1 MQRVAV
7 QRGAHHFT
15 RAGVFTKRVDSA
27 RKKTRMGG
35 VHPVL
40 ELISERMAA
49 DSVPGERT
57 DGRRLALVIE
67 GGSSRGTY
75 SSGMVLA
82 LDELGVTPAFDAV
95 YGSSAGAL
103 NGAWL
108 LCGRSSTGV
117 RTWWNPVVM
126 RRIINPLHTLRGRA
140 VIDLEYLVH
149 QVYSVLEPMDFPAI
163 LANPVTFHP
172 LATDADTGESTDLH
186 PFLDDVDAIKI
197 ALAASSCM
205 PVLAGPPIPMAGR
218 RFVDAGVAEPIP
230 YRTAL
235 AQGATDVLVL
245 RTRRAD
251 ELPVRP
257 PRVHDVVVP
266 RFLRRQAPGAI
277 PAWQDTYRRDVE
289 DEENLASDPRI
300 LSVRPPAGAPDV
312 AVLERDPEVLRKAV
326 ELGKNAVLEVL
337 DDLREAS

>member
-1 MQRVAV
+1 M
-7 QRGAHHFT
+7 
-15 RAGVFTKRVDSA
+15 
-27 RKKTRMGG
+27 
-35 VHPVL
+35 HPVL
-40 ELISERMAA
+40 ELISGRLAA
-49 DSVPGERT
+49 GSVPGERT
-57 DGRRLALVIE
+57 DGRRLALAIE

-82 LDELGVTPAFDAV
+82 LDQLGVTQAFDAV

-186 PFLDDVDAIKI
+186 PFLDDVDAVKV

-205 PVLAGPPIPMAGR
+205 PVLAGPPIPLAGR

-289 DEENLASDPRI
+289 DEEALAADPRI
-300 LSVRPPAGAPDV
+300 LSIRPPGGAPDV

-326 ELGKNAVLEVL
+326 DLGKDAVLDVL
-337 DDLREAS
+337 EGLREAS

>member
-1 MQRVAV
+1 M
-7 QRGAHHFT
+7 
-15 RAGVFTKRVDSA
+15 
-27 RKKTRMGG
+27 
-35 VHPVL
+35 HPVL
-40 ELISERMAA
+40 ELIAERMATG
-49 DSVPGERT
+49 SVPGKRA
-57 DGRRLALVIE
+57 DSRRLAVAIE

-82 LDELGVTPAFDAV
+82 LDELGLVPAFDAV

-108 LCGRSSTGV
+108 LCGRSATGV
-117 RTWWNPVVM
+117 RTWWNPEVM

-186 PFLDDVDAIKI
+186 PFLTDVDAVKI
-197 ALAASSCM
+197 ALAASSAM
-205 PVLAGPPIPMAGR
+205 PVLAGPPIALGGR
-218 RFVDAGVAEPIP
+218 RFVDAGVAEPLP
-230 YRTAL
+230 FRTAL

-251 ELPVRP
+251 EPPLPP
-257 PRVHDVVVP
+257 PRVQDVVVP
-266 RFLRRQAPGAI
+266 RFLRRHAPGAI
-277 PAWQDTYRRDVE
+277 DAWRDQYRRDLE
-289 DEENLASDPRI
+289 DERMLATDER
-300 LSVRPPAGAPDV
+300 LLTVRPPVGAPDV
-312 AVLERDPEVLRKAV
+312 VALERDPAVLRRAV
-326 ELGKNAVLEVL
+326 ELGRDAVHTVLEG
-337 DDLREAS
+337 LREAS

>member
-1 MQRVAV
+1 MER
-7 QRGAHHFT
+7 
-15 RAGVFTKRVDSA
+15 
-27 RKKTRMGG
+27 

-40 ELISERMAA
+40 ELIQERMAA
-49 DSVPGERT
+49 GSLPGERD
-57 DGRRLALVIE
+57 DGRRLALAIE

-82 LDELGVTPAFDAV
+82 LDELGVLPAFDAV

-108 LCGRSSTGV
+108 LCGRSATGV
-117 RTWWNPVVM
+117 RTWWNPEVM
-126 RRIINPLHTLRGRA
+126 RRIINPLQALRGRA
-140 VIDLEYLVH
+140 VIDLEYLVN

-186 PFLDDVDAIKI
+186 PFLADVDAVKI

-205 PVLAGPPIPMAGR
+205 PVLAGPPIPLGGR

-235 AQGATDVLVL
+235 AQDATDVLVL

-257 PRVHDVVVP
+257 PRVQDVVVP
-266 RFLRRQAPGAI
+266 RFLRRQAPGTI
-277 PAWQDTYRRDVE
+277 EAWRDTYRRDVE
-289 DEENLASDPRI
+289 DEDVLASDPRL
-300 LSVRPPAGAPDV
+300 LSVRPPSGAPDV
-312 AVLERDPEVLRKAV
+312 GTLERDPAVLRQAV
-326 ELGKNAVLEVL
+326 DLGQDAVRAVL
-337 DDLREAS
+337 DDLRAAS

>member
-1 MQRVAV
+1 
-7 QRGAHHFT
+7 
-15 RAGVFTKRVDSA
+15 
-27 RKKTRMGG
+27 MGG

-40 ELISERMAA
+40 ELIFGRMAA
-49 DSVPGERT
+49 GSVPGERT
-57 DGRRLALVIE
+57 DGRRLALAIE

-186 PFLDDVDAIKI
+186 PFLDDVDAIKV

-251 ELPVRP
+251 ELPVPP

-277 PAWQDTYRRDVE
+277 AAWQDTYRRDVE
-289 DEENLASDPRI
+289 DEETLASDSRL
-300 LSVRPPAGAPDV
+300 LSIRPPAGAPDV
-312 AVLERDPEVLRKAV
+312 AVLERDPAVLRKAV
-326 ELGKNAVLEVL
+326 DLGKSAVLDVL
-337 DDLREAS
+337 EGLREAS

>member
-1 MQRVAV
+1 M
-7 QRGAHHFT
+7 
-15 RAGVFTKRVDSA
+15 
-27 RKKTRMGG
+27 
-35 VHPVL
+35 HPVL
-40 ELISERMAA
+40 GLI
-49 DSVPGERT
+49 GERRAAGSRPGKRT
-57 DGRRLALVIE
+57 DSRRLALAIE

-82 LDELGVTPAFDAV
+82 LDELGVLPAFDAV

-108 LCGRSSTGV
+108 LCGRSATGV
-117 RTWWNPVVM
+117 RTWWNPEMM

-172 LATDADTGESTDLH
+172 LATDADTGLSTDLH
-186 PFLDDVDAIKI
+186 PFLTDVDAVKI
-197 ALAASSCM
+197 ALAASSAM
-205 PVLAGPPIPMAGR
+205 PVLAGPPVALGGR
-218 RFVDAGVAEPIP
+218 RFVDAGVAEPLP
-230 YRTAL
+230 FRTAL

-251 ELPVRP
+251 EPPLPP

-266 RFLRRQAPGAI
+266 RFLRRYAPGAI
-277 PAWQDTYRRDVE
+277 DAWRDQYRRDLE
-289 DEENLASDPRI
+289 DERTLATDERL

-312 AVLERDPEVLRKAV
+312 VALERDPAVLRRAV
-326 ELGKNAVLEVL
+326 ELGKEAVCVVLES
-337 DDLREAS
+337 LREAS

>member
-1 MQRVAV
+1 
-7 QRGAHHFT
+7 
-15 RAGVFTKRVDSA
+15 
-27 RKKTRMGG
+27 MGG

-49 DSVPGERT
+49 GSVPGERT
-57 DGRRLALVIE
+57 DGRRLALAIE

-82 LDELGVTPAFDAV
+82 LDELGVTRAFDAV

-117 RTWWNPVVM
+117 RTWWNPAVM

-186 PFLDDVDAIKI
+186 PFLDDVDAIKV

-251 ELPVRP
+251 ELPLPP

-289 DEENLASDPRI
+289 DEGTLTTDPRI
-300 LSVRPPAGAPDV
+300 LTVRPPAGAPEV

-326 ELGKNAVLEVL
+326 DLGKGAVLDVL
-337 DDLREAS
+337 DSLSEAS

>member
-1 MQRVAV
+1 
-7 QRGAHHFT
+7 
-15 RAGVFTKRVDSA
+15 
-27 RKKTRMGG
+27 MGG

-49 DSVPGERT
+49 GSVPGARA
-57 DGRRLALVIE
+57 DGRRLALAIE

-186 PFLDDVDAIKI
+186 PYLDDVDAIKV

-289 DEENLASDPRI
+289 DEEVLAADPRI
-300 LSVRPPAGAPDV
+300 LSVRPPVGAPDV

-326 ELGKNAVLEVL
+326 DLGKRAVVDVLEN
-337 DDLREAS
+337 LREAS

>member
-1 MQRVAV
+1 MAQ
-7 QRGAHHFT
+7 
-15 RAGVFTKRVDSA
+15 
-27 RKKTRMGG
+27 

-40 ELISERMAA
+40 ELINERMASG
-49 DSVPGERT
+49 SVPGERS
-57 DGRRLALVIE
+57 DDRRLALAIE

-82 LDELGVTPAFDAV
+82 LDELGVTRAFDAV

-117 RTWWNPVVM
+117 RTWWNPEVM

-172 LATDADTGESTDLH
+172 LATDADTGVSTDLH
-186 PFLDDVDAIKI
+186 PFLDDVDAVKL

-205 PVLAGPPIPMAGR
+205 PVLAGPPIALGGH
-218 RFVDAGVAEPIP
+218 RFVDAGVAEPLP
-230 YRTAL
+230 FRTAL

-251 ELPVRP
+251 ELPAPP
-257 PRVHDVVVP
+257 PRMHDVLVP

-277 PAWQDTYRRDVE
+277 GAWREQYRRDLE
-289 DEENLASDPRI
+289 DEQILAEDER
-300 LSVRPPAGAPDV
+300 LLTVRPPAGSPDV
-312 AVLERDPEVLRKAV
+312 TVLEREPAVLRKAV
-326 ELGKNAVLEVL
+326 ELGREVVNELL
-337 DDLREAS
+337 DGLRAAS

>member
-1 MQRVAV
+1 M
-7 QRGAHHFT
+7 
-15 RAGVFTKRVDSA
+15 
-27 RKKTRMGG
+27 
-35 VHPVL
+35 HPVL

-49 DSVPGERT
+49 GSVPGQRT
-57 DGRRLALVIE
+57 DGRRLALAIE

-172 LATDADTGESTDLH
+172 VATDADTGESTDLH
-186 PFLDDVDAIKI
+186 PFLTDVDAIKI

-235 AQGATDVLVL
+235 AQDATDVLVL

-251 ELPVRP
+251 EPPLPP
-257 PRVHDVVVP
+257 PRMHDVLVP

-277 PAWQDTYRRDVE
+277 PAWRDTYRRDVE
-289 DEENLASDPRI
+289 DEEFLTTDPRVLTI
-300 LSVRPPAGAPDV
+300 RPPAGAPDV
-312 AVLERDPEVLRKAV
+312 VVLERDPEVLRKAV
-326 ELGKNAVLEVL
+326 ELGKNAVLGLLEG
-337 DDLREAS
+337 LREAS

>member
-1 MQRVAV
+1 MICNELQCNESHV
-7 QRGAHHFT
+7 T
-15 RAGVFTKRVDSA
+15 SRAKRVDSG
-27 RKKTRMGG
+27 RETTRMGG

-40 ELISERMAA
+40 ELISERIATG
-49 DSVPGERT
+49 SVPGERT
-57 DGRRLALVIE
+57 DGRRLALAIE

-186 PFLDDVDAIKI
+186 PFLTDVDAIKV

-235 AQGATDVLVL
+235 ADGATEVLVL

-251 ELPVRP
+251 EPPLPP
-257 PRVHDVVVP
+257 PRMHDVVVP

-277 PAWQDTYRRDVE
+277 GAWRDTYRRDFE
-289 DEENLASDPRI
+289 DAEVLATDPRI
-300 LSVRPPAGAPDV
+300 LTIRPPAGSPDV
-312 AVLERDPEVLRKAV
+312 MVLERDPEVLRMAV
-326 ELGKNAVLEVL
+326 ELGRNAVLAML
-337 DDLREAS
+337 DGLREAS

>member
-1 MQRVAV
+1 
-7 QRGAHHFT
+7 
-15 RAGVFTKRVDSA
+15 
-27 RKKTRMGG
+27 MGG

-40 ELISERMAA
+40 ELISGRMAA
-49 DSVPGERT
+49 GSVPGERT

-186 PFLDDVDAIKI
+186 PFLTDVDAIKV

-257 PRVHDVVVP
+257 PRMHDVVVP

-289 DEENLASDPRI
+289 DEETLAADPRI
-300 LSVRPPAGAPDV
+300 LSVRPPVGAPDV

-326 ELGKNAVLEVL
+326 DLGKSAVLDVL
-337 DDLREAS
+337 ESLREAS

>member
-1 MQRVAV
+1 
-7 QRGAHHFT
+7 
-15 RAGVFTKRVDSA
+15 
-27 RKKTRMGG
+27 MGQ

-40 ELISERMAA
+40 ELISERMATG
-49 DSVPGERT
+49 SVPGERT
-57 DGRRLALVIE
+57 DGRRLALAIE

-117 RTWWNPVVM
+117 RTWWNPIVM

-186 PFLDDVDAIKI
+186 PFLADVDAIKI

-205 PVLAGPPIPMAGR
+205 PVLAGPPIPLSGR

-251 ELPVRP
+251 ELPVPP

-289 DEENLASDPRI
+289 DEETLAAAPRI
-300 LSVRPPAGAPDV
+300 LSIRPPAGAPDV

-326 ELGKNAVLEVL
+326 DLGKSAVLDVL
-337 DDLREAS
+337 EGLREAS

>member
-1 MQRVAV
+1 
-7 QRGAHHFT
+7 
-15 RAGVFTKRVDSA
+15 
-27 RKKTRMGG
+27 MGG

-49 DSVPGERT
+49 GSVPGERT
-57 DGRRLALVIE
+57 DGRRLALAIE

-186 PFLDDVDAIKI
+186 PFLDDVAAIKV

-289 DEENLASDPRI
+289 DEETLASDPRV
-300 LSVRPPAGAPDV
+300 LSVRPPGGAPDV

-326 ELGKNAVLEVL
+326 ELGKSAVLEVL
-337 DDLREAS
+337 DSLREAS

>member
-1 MQRVAV
+1 M
-7 QRGAHHFT
+7 
-15 RAGVFTKRVDSA
+15 
-27 RKKTRMGG
+27 
-35 VHPVL
+35 HPVL
-40 ELISERMAA
+40 ELINERLATG
-49 DSVPGERT
+49 SVPGQRT
-57 DGRRLALVIE
+57 DSRRLVLAIE

-82 LDELGVTPAFDAV
+82 LDELGATPAFDAV

-108 LCGRSSTGV
+108 LCGRSQTGV
-117 RTWWNPVVM
+117 RTWWNPTVM

-186 PFLDDVDAIKI
+186 PFIDDVEAIKT

-205 PVLAGPPIPMAGR
+205 PVLAGPPIAMGGR
-218 RFVDAGVAEPIP
+218 RFVDAGVAEPLP
-230 YRTAL
+230 FRTAL

-245 RTRRAD
+245 RTRRED
-251 ELPVRP
+251 EVPVPP
-257 PRVHDVVVP
+257 PRVQDVVVP
-266 RFLRRQAPGAI
+266 RFLRRQAPGTI
-277 PAWQDTYRRDVE
+277 TAWHEQYERDLE
-289 DEENLASDPRI
+289 DERLLREDPR
-300 LSVRPPAGAPDV
+300 LVSVRPPAGSPDV
-312 AVLERDPEVLRKAV
+312 GALERDPAVLHRAV
-326 ELGKNAVLEVL
+326 ELGLEAVYAALEL
-337 DDLREAS
+337 LRKAS

>member
-1 MQRVAV
+1 M
-7 QRGAHHFT
+7 
-15 RAGVFTKRVDSA
+15 
-27 RKKTRMGG
+27 
-35 VHPVL
+35 HPVL

-49 DSVPGERT
+49 GSVPGERT
-57 DGRRLALVIE
+57 DGRRLALAIE

-82 LDELGVTPAFDAV
+82 LDELGVTRAFDAV

-186 PFLDDVDAIKI
+186 PFLDDVDAIKV

-251 ELPVRP
+251 ELPVPP
-257 PRVHDVVVP
+257 PRMHDVVVP

-289 DEENLASDPRI
+289 DEEAVTTDPRI
-300 LSVRPPAGAPDV
+300 LTVRPPAGAPDV

-326 ELGKNAVLEVL
+326 DLGKSAVLDVL
-337 DDLREAS
+337 DGLREAS

>member
-1 MQRVAV
+1 M
-7 QRGAHHFT
+7 
-15 RAGVFTKRVDSA
+15 
-27 RKKTRMGG
+27 
-35 VHPVL
+35 HPVL

-49 DSVPGERT
+49 GSVPGERT
-57 DGRRLALVIE
+57 DGRRLALAIE

-108 LCGRSSTGV
+108 LCGRSATGV

-186 PFLDDVDAIKI
+186 PFLGDVDAIKV

-235 AQGATDVLVL
+235 AQDATDLLVL

-300 LSVRPPAGAPDV
+300 LSVRPPVGAPDV
-312 AVLERDPEVLRKAV
+312 AVLERDPEVLRKAI
-326 ELGKNAVLEVL
+326 ELGKSAVLDVL
-337 DDLREAS
+337 EGLREAS

>member
-1 MQRVAV
+1 M
-7 QRGAHHFT
+7 
-15 RAGVFTKRVDSA
+15 
-27 RKKTRMGG
+27 
-35 VHPVL
+35 HPVL

-49 DSVPGERT
+49 GSVPGQRT
-57 DGRRLALVIE
+57 DGRRLALAIE

-163 LANPVTFHP
+163 LANPVTFRP

-186 PFLDDVDAIKI
+186 PFLTDVDAIKV

-235 AQGATDVLVL
+235 AQDATDLLVL

-251 ELPVRP
+251 ELPLPP
-257 PRVHDVVVP
+257 PRMHDVLVP

-277 PAWQDTYRRDVE
+277 PAWRDTYRRDVE
-289 DEENLASDPRI
+289 DEEFLASDPRVLTI
-300 LSVRPPAGAPDV
+300 RPPAGAPDV
-312 AVLERDPEVLRKAV
+312 VVLERDPEVLRKAV
-326 ELGKNAVLEVL
+326 ELGKNAVLGLLEG
-337 DDLREAS
+337 LREAS

>member
-1 MQRVAV
+1 MER
-7 QRGAHHFT
+7 
-15 RAGVFTKRVDSA
+15 
-27 RKKTRMGG
+27 

-40 ELISERMAA
+40 ELIQERMAA
-49 DSVPGERT
+49 GSLPGERG
-57 DGRRLALVIE
+57 DGRRLALAIE

-82 LDELGVTPAFDAV
+82 LEELGVLPAFDAV

-108 LCGRSSTGV
+108 LCGRSVTGI

-126 RRIINPLHTLRGRA
+126 RRIINPLQALRGRA

-172 LATDADTGESTDLH
+172 LATDAGTGESTDLH
-186 PFLDDVDAIKI
+186 PFLADVDAVKL
-197 ALAASSCM
+197 ALAATSCM
-205 PVLAGPPIPMAGR
+205 PVLAGPPIPLGGR

-235 AQGATDVLVL
+235 AQDATDVLVL

-251 ELPVRP
+251 EIPVRP
-257 PRVHDVVVP
+257 PRVQDVVVP
-266 RFLRRQAPGAI
+266 RFLRRQAPGTI
-277 PAWQDTYRRDVE
+277 EAWRDTYRRDLE
-289 DEENLASDPRI
+289 DEEILASDPRL
-300 LSVRPPAGAPDV
+300 LSVRPPSGAPDV
-312 AVLERDPEVLRKAV
+312 GTLERDPAVLRHAV
-326 ELGKNAVLEVL
+326 ELGKDAVLGVL